1 MILLNFSHP
10 LTPEQLAAIEALTG
24 QKVERVIPLPVHFAN
39 DQPFL
44 PQLQRLLSRIPL
56 EPEELQ
62 TREFLI
68 NPPAHNIIALLLLAE
83 LHGQMGYFPSV
94 VRLAPIEGATPP
106 RFQVAEVINLQSV
119 RDNARGKRY

>member
-10 LTPEQLAAIEALTG
+10 LTPEQVAAIEALTG
-24 QKVERVIPLPVHFAN
+24 KKVERLIPIAVHFAN
-39 DQPFL
+39 EQPFL
-44 PQLQRLLSRIPL
+44 AQLQALLAQIPL
-56 EPEELQ
+56 APEELQ

-94 VRLAPIEGATPP
+94 VRLAPVEGATPP
-106 RFQVAEVINLQSV
+106 RFQVAEVINLQTV
-119 RDNARGKRY
+119 RDNARGRRY